1 MPLLPLLL
9 VSISVVLLWFGAD
22 WIVDSA
28 AAVARTLKIPEL
40 VIGLTVVAFGTSA
53 PEFVVTT
60 AAAFKGLE
68 SLSLSNVIGSN
79 ILNLGLI
86 LGLVAMIRPIAARR
100 TILFRDGL
108 SLLVLTVILLVL
120 GRPLVLDRFS
130 GVFLL
135 ALLAGYIIFLFFK
148 GKTFSL
154 DENDHREATLRDYP
168 KLALGFAA
176 ITLGGNLLVE
186 GARDIALAL
195 GASEWIIGLTIV
207 AGGTSLPELVTCLA
221 ASIRGKNDMLLGN
234 LIGSNFF
241 NIAGVLGLTCLLRPL
256 NVSPEALTG
265 LFFLLAHLLVV
276 LIFLRTGWRI
286 SRLEGGLL
294 IAFNLGY
301 WVLDATMY

>member
-1 MPLLPLLL
+1 
-9 VSISVVLLWFGAD
+9 
-22 WIVDSA
+22 
-28 AAVARTLKIPEL
+28 
-40 VIGLTVVAFGTSA
+40 
-53 PEFVVTT
+53 
-60 AAAFKGLE
+60 
-68 SLSLSNVIGSN
+68 
-79 ILNLGLI
+79 
-86 LGLVAMIRPIAARR
+86 
-100 TILFRDGL
+100 
-108 SLLVLTVILLVL
+108 
-120 GRPLVLDRFS
+120 FS

-168 KLALGFAA
+168 KLVLGFAA

-241 NIAGVLGLTCLLRPL
+241 NIAGVLGLTCLLHPL
-256 NVSPEALTG
+256 IVSPEALTG

-294 IAFNLGY
+294 IAVNLGY
-301 WVLDATMY
+301 WVLDATIY

>member
-9 VSISVVLLWFGAD
+9 VAISIVLLWFGAD

-68 SLSLSNVIGSN
+68 SISLSNVIGSN

-86 LGLVAMIRPIAARR
+86 LGLVAMIRPITARR

-108 SLLVLTVILLVL
+108 SLLVLTVILLVM
-120 GRPLVLDRFS
+120 GRPLELDRFS
-130 GVFLL
+130 GIFLL

-154 DENDHREATLRDYP
+154 DENDHREASLRDYP
-168 KLALGFAA
+168 KLVLGFAA

-256 NVSPEALTG
+256 NVAPEALTG

-294 IAFNLGY
+294 IAVNLGY
-301 WVLDATMY
+301 WVLDATLY